1 MDELKLVVASNLIML
16 RQKAGLTQAELG
28 EKLNYSDK
36 TVSKWERAESV
47 PDAFVLT
54 QLAAI
59 YGITVDD
66 ILRPADTWEQQQEKK
81 KAAEK
86 ARERHFSVS
95 VVTLVAIAGIWT
107 MAVMTFVILWLALGM
122 TPWLWLIFASAVPV
136 SLIALLVF
144 NSIWNHGK
152 GNMII
157 VMVLIAAAV
166 TLIYLFLLPFN
177 PWPLFLIL
185 APAEL
190 LVFLCF
196 RIRLGL
202 KGLFKKRAN
211 R

>member
-28 EKLNYSDK
+28 DKLNYSDK

-86 ARERHFSVS
+86 AQERHFSAS

-107 MAVMTFVILWLALGM
+107 MAVMMFVILWLALGM

-144 NSIWNHGK
+144 NSIWNQGK

-157 VMVLIAAAV
+157 VMVLIAAIIA
-166 TLIYLFLLPFN
+166 LIYLFLLPFN
-177 PWPLFLIL
+177 PWQLFLIL

-196 RIRLGL
+196 RIRPGL
-202 KGLFKKRAN
+202 RGLFKKRST

>member
-36 TVSKWERAESV
+36 TVSKWERAESI
-47 PDAFVLT
+47 PDAYVLS

-86 ARERHFSVS
+86 AQARHFSAT

-122 TPWLWLIFASAVPV
+122 TSWLWLIFASAVPV

-157 VMVLIAAAV
+157 VMVLTAAAIAL
-166 TLIYLFLLPFN
+166 TYLFLLPFN

-185 APAEL
+185 VPAEL
-190 LVFLCF
+190 LIFLCF
-196 RIRLGL
+196 RIRPGL
-202 KGLFKKRAN
+202 RGLFKKRKN

>member
-36 TVSKWERAESV
+36 TVSKWERAESI

-54 QLAAI
+54 QLASI

-86 ARERHFSVS
+86 AQKRHFSAA

-107 MAVMTFVILWLALGM
+107 MAVMMFVIFWLALGSAQ
-122 TPWLWLIFASAVPV
+122 WLWLIFASAVPV

-152 GNMII
+152 GNMYL
-157 VMVLIAAAV
+157 VMVLEAAV
-166 TLIYLFLLPFN
+166 VALVYLFLLPFN
-177 PWPLFLIL
+177 PWQLFLIL

-190 LVFLCF
+190 LTFLCF

-202 KGLFKKRAN
+202 RGLFKKRKN